1 MKTILVTGAN
11 GQLGNS
17 IRRLAAGYPQYA
29 FVFTDVDTLDICD
42 AQAVNAFVKEK
53 QVDYII
59 NCAAYTAVDKA
70 EDDELGRGG
79 TYGWGEGDPCFYR
92 LCV

>member
-29 FVFTDVDTLDICD
+29 FVFTDVDTLDT
-42 AQAVNAFVKEK
+42 VS
-53 QVDYII
+53 
-59 NCAAYTAVDKA
+59 YTH
-70 EDDELGRGG
+70 L
-79 TYGWGEGDPCFYR
+79 TLPTN
-92 LCV
+92 

>member
-29 FVFTDVDTLDICD
+29 FVFT
-42 AQAVNAFVKEK
+42 K
-53 QVDYII
+53 
-59 NCAAYTAVDKA
+59 
-70 EDDELGRGG
+70 LGRGG

>member
-29 FVFTDVDTLDICD
+29 FVFTDVDTLVHLRCS
-42 AQAVNAFVKEK
+42 N
-53 QVDYII
+53 
-59 NCAAYTAVDKA
+59 
-70 EDDELGRGG
+70 
-79 TYGWGEGDPCFYR
+79 P
-92 LCV
+92 

>member
-29 FVFTDVDTLDICD
+29 FVFTDVDKTDNFGGQTRGKLPLLPWPS
-42 AQAVNAFVKEK
+42 AFLK
-53 QVDYII
+53 
-59 NCAAYTAVDKA
+59 
-70 EDDELGRGG
+70 
-79 TYGWGEGDPCFYR
+79 P
-92 LCV
+92 

>member
-17 IRRLAAGYPQYA
+17 IRRLAAGYP
-29 FVFTDVDTLDICD
+29 TDVDTLDICD

-59 NCAAYTAVDKA
+59 TCAAYTTGDKA
-70 EDDELGRGG
+70 AQLMI
-79 TYGWGEGDPCFYR
+79 
-92 LCV
+92 